1 MAIHDQI
8 EAIFDSI
15 GDMAYDVGRGILEA
29 LKSLMD
35 RIVDGLTGGVSVVVT
50 YVDMIA
56 SAAFEAIEGI
66 ILGTGAI
73 ISELTRGIKSA
84 LSGFVGG
91 LSYAMQVVVDGFRMF
106 GDNMMDSI
114 NNLMSSAFGLV
125 TSVAERV
132 ARGIGDKL
140 TDAVKV
146 FSTVAG
152 NLALMV
158 AGAMER
164 IGESIVAAAKVA
176 GDTLTDAFE
185 AFGAL
190 LISALASLQRA
201 IENILEF
208 SEEGM
213 QDAFEQSF
221 KWAKDAM
228 QGVGNTLLEQT

>member
-1 MAIHDQI
+1 
-8 EAIFDSI
+8 
-15 GDMAYDVGRGILEA
+15 
-29 LKSLMD
+29 
-35 RIVDGLTGGVSVVVT
+35 
-50 YVDMIA
+50 
-56 SAAFEAIEGI
+56 
-66 ILGTGAI
+66 
-73 ISELTRGIKSA
+73 
-84 LSGFVGG
+84 
-91 LSYAMQVVVDGFRMF
+91 
-106 GDNMMDSI
+106 
-114 NNLMSSAFGLV
+114 
-125 TSVAERV
+125 
-132 ARGIGDKL
+132 
-140 TDAVKV
+140 
-146 FSTVAG
+146 
-152 NLALMV
+152 MV